1 MDTSASSS
9 RFAAAAAVVAAL
21 QLLLLPAL
29 SSAGGDAW
37 QQWQEAHATFYGDE
51 SGADTMRKIPLALLF
66 ITHTH
71 ERSTSSFNL
80 FFLNRCVH

>member
-51 SGADTMRKIPLALLF
+51 SGADTMRKIPLAC
-66 ITHTH
+66 
-71 ERSTSSFNL
+71 SA
-80 FFLNRCVH
+80 VHHAHARTFYV